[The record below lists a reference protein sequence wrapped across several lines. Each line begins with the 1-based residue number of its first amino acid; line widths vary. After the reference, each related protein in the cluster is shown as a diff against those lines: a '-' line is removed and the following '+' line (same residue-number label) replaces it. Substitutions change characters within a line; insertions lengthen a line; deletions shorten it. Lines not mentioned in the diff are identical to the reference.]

1 MSESKTP
8 KEKELSP
15 QNVWPYYDSLS
26 FDEMYE
32 IENLAMDTV
41 CEQGTLERLK
51 EKLSLKKAAG
61 EDGIDELATQIIER
75 EAKVKELK
83 EKIRE
88 IKKRIEIRDYEEH
101 MEKLRKEARK
111 LIDSL

>member
-1 MSESKTP
+1 MPESKTP

-32 IENLAMDTV
+32 MENLAMDTV

-51 EKLSLKKAAG
+51 KELSLKKASG
-61 EDGIDELATQIIER
+61 EDGIDELAMQIIEQ
-75 EAKVKELK
+75 EVKVKELK

-88 IKKRIEIRDYEEH
+88 MKKRIEIRDWEEY
-101 MEKLRKEARK
+101 MEELRKEARK